1 MNSVERYYQ
10 RKRKRKK
17 KAKVVFFSLLFVLM
31 VITLAVL
38 SMTVFFNAETIEV
51 SGNTRYTVDELL
63 SEGELKIG
71 QNLFRLDKF
80 EVIDRMKTLPYV
92 KEVTIKRKLPN
103 TLSITVEENQPVVWV
118 PMGEYEAALLNEEY
132 RVLEFVTLPQVLRE
146 EPEEEPEEEPAEEE
160 AEETP
165 APASPIEGIPQL
177 TQVTATELVVG
188 ETALFGEVD
197 YTGFLQRLYEGF
209 SARPELEWSSVTE
222 VQFFARYDVKVLYK
236 EHVTI
241 DFGTLDQTDTKLQ
254 LAAYLLNE
262 NGTGQPSIVD
272 VSDTERVYYR
282 PAKEEEE
289 LPKEESTEEESN
301 EE

>member
-1 MNSVERYYQ
+1 M
-10 RKRKRKK
+10 
-17 KAKVVFFSLLFVLM
+17 VFFSLLFVLM
-31 VITLAVL
+31 IITLAIL

-51 SGNTRYTVDELL
+51 TGNTRYTAEELL
-63 SEGELKIG
+63 EKGDLKIG

-103 TLSITVEENQPVVWV
+103 TLSITVEENLPVVWV
-118 PMGEYEAALLNEEY
+118 PMSSTEAALLNEEY
-132 RVLEFVTLPQVLRE
+132 RVLEFVTLPTA
-146 EPEEEPEEEPAEEE
+146 PAEG
-160 AEETP
+160 EETTP
-165 APASPIEGIPQL
+165 VPSPVEGIPQL
-177 TQVTATELVVG
+177 TQAVATDLVIG
-188 ETALFGEVD
+188 ETALFGETD

-209 SARPELEWSSVTE
+209 AAQTELSWEKVTE
-222 VQFFARYDVKVLYK
+222 VQFYARYDIKVVYG
-236 EHVTI
+236 EHVTV

-262 NGTGQPSIVD
+262 NGTGQEAIVD

-282 PAKEEEE
+282 PVKEEE
-289 LPKEESTEEESN
+289 PIEEGSPVEETD

>member
-17 KAKVVFFSLLFVLM
+17 RAKVVFFSLLFVLM
-31 VITLAVL
+31 IITLAIL

-51 SGNTRYTVDELL
+51 TGNTRYTAEELL
-63 SEGELKIG
+63 EKGDLKIG

-80 EVIDRMKTLPYV
+80 EVIDRMKILPYV

-103 TLSITVEENQPVVWV
+103 TLSITVEENLPVVWL
-118 PMGEYEAALLNEEY
+118 PMSSTEAALLIEEY
-132 RVLEFVTLPQVLRE
+132 RVLEFVTLPTA
-146 EPEEEPEEEPAEEE
+146 PAEG
-160 AEETP
+160 EETTP
-165 APASPIEGIPQL
+165 VPSPVEGIPQL
-177 TQVTATELVVG
+177 TQAVATDLVIG
-188 ETALFGEVD
+188 ETALFGETD

-209 SARPELEWSSVTE
+209 AAQTELSWEKVTE
-222 VQFFARYDVKVLYK
+222 VQFYARYDIKVVYG
-236 EHVTI
+236 EHVTV

-262 NGTGQPSIVD
+262 NGTGQEAIVD

-282 PAKEEEE
+282 PVKEEE
-289 LPKEESTEEESN
+289 PIEEGSPVEETD